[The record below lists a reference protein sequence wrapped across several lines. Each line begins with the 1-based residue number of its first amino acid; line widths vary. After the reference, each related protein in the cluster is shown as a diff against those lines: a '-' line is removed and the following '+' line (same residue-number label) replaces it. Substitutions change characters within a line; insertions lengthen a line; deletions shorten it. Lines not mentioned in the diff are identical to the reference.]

1 MYAETP
7 HAPRMALE
15 GPSAFFWLFCCLREY
30 SGLRF
35 SDTRAIHRLFC
46 LLPLSFCPQRKSAL
60 LTITPDHYCGRIDT
74 ARMETRKCCGRFD
87 PLRMETSRSK
97 NWSLIQELVLRTR
110 SSAFLAWLRL
120 GSTDLLK
127 KEGFQDFRAVCNQSD
142 EMCNSLD
149 HRWSFA
155 MLIVQGCFPPWTILA
170 TNQ

>member
-74 ARMETRKCCGRFD
+74 ARMEIRNMWTDRPSKNGNQPFQKLVSHPRTGSQD
-87 PLRMETSRSK
+87 PLLCVF
-97 NWSLIQELVLRTR
+97 SLAAARINRLAQKGRLSGF
-110 SSAFLAWLRL
+110 SSSL
-120 GSTDLLK
+120 
-127 KEGFQDFRAVCNQSD
+127 QS
-142 EMCNSLD
+142 
-149 HRWSFA
+149 
-155 MLIVQGCFPPWTILA
+155 V
-170 TNQ
+170 